1 MAKIF
6 TFFLCITLT
15 MSVGAVSGIATA
27 GGIDDWFYA
36 LNKPF
41 FNPPSAVFG
50 PVWTLL
56 YLLMGISLYLILSP
70 TSSPLRTKAIIIFGV
85 QLALNFV
92 WSFLFFKYR
101 LLGFAFIEIVLIWV
115 SIVFMINSFYSVNKK
130 AAYLQ
135 IPYLVWVSFATLLNG
150 SIWFLNR
157 SI

>member
-1 MAKIF
+1 MKNLF
-6 TFFLCITLT
+6 TFLFCITLT
-15 MSVGAVSGIATA
+15 LAVGSVSGIATA

-56 YLLMGISLYLILSP
+56 YLLMGISLYLILRQ

-85 QLALNFV
+85 QLTLNFV

-101 LLGFAFIEIVLIWV
+101 LLGIAFIEIILIWV

-150 SIWFLNR
+150 FIWVLNR
-157 SI
+157 

>member
-1 MAKIF
+1 MA
-6 TFFLCITLT
+6 
-15 MSVGAVSGIATA
+15 VGAVSGIATA

-41 FNPPSAVFG
+41 FNPSRTVFG

-56 YLLMGISLYLILSP
+56 YLLMGISLYLIHRQ

-85 QLALNFV
+85 QLILNFV

-101 LLGFAFIEIVLIWV
+101 LLGIAFIEIILIWV

-135 IPYLVWVSFATLLNG
+135 ILYLVWVSFATLLNG

-157 SI
+157 

>member
-115 SIVFMINSFYSVNKK
+115 SIIFMINSFYSVNKK

>member
-1 MAKIF
+1 MA
-6 TFFLCITLT
+6 
-15 MSVGAVSGIATA
+15 VGAVSGIATA

-36 LNKPF
+36 LKKPF

-56 YLLMGISLYLILSP
+56 YLLMGISLYLILRQ
-70 TSSPLRTKAIIIFGV
+70 TSSSLRMKAIIIFGV
-85 QLALNFV
+85 QLTLNFV

-101 LLGFAFIEIVLIWV
+101 LLGIAFIEIILIWV
-115 SIVFMINSFYSVNKK
+115 SIAFMIHSFYSVNKK

-157 SI
+157 

>member
-15 MSVGAVSGIATA
+15 MAVGAVSGIATA

-41 FNPPSAVFG
+41 FNPPSDVFG

-56 YLLMGISLYLILSP
+56 YLLMGISFYLILRQ
-70 TSSPLRTKAIIIFGV
+70 TSGPLRTKAIIIFWV

-101 LLGFAFIEIVLIWV
+101 LLGIAFIEIFLIWV
-115 SIVFMINSFYSVNKK
+115 SIVFMLHSFYSVNKK

-135 IPYLVWVSFATLLNG
+135 IPYLVWVSFTALLNG

-157 SI
+157 

>member
-6 TFFLCITLT
+6 TFLFCITLT
-15 MSVGAVSGIATA
+15 MAVGAVSCIATA

-56 YLLMGISLYLILSP
+56 YLLMGISLYLILRQ

-85 QLALNFV
+85 QLTLNFL

-101 LLGFAFIEIVLIWV
+101 LLGIAFIEIIFIWV

-150 SIWFLNR
+150 FIWVLNR
-157 SI
+157 

>member
-1 MAKIF
+1 
-6 TFFLCITLT
+6 

-70 TSSPLRTKAIIIFGV
+70 TSSPLRTKAIIIFGF

>member
-15 MSVGAVSGIATA
+15 MAVGAVSGIATA